1 VNIST
6 RLMLGLGLVVVLLVL
21 LGTAGQVALGGMA
34 AAVDALQQRDYTG
47 VEAATELAWA
57 ADQRHAAAFV
67 AVLGD
72 TTGYAAKREAE
83 AAALYARAR
92 EAEGKAVD
100 VSTSQ
105 GEALRNVDDAKRRYD
120 EALARLQ
127 AAPRGTDAVNLY
139 YAVVEPEFARL
150 STSIEHLQQQQ
161 RARGTDVGADAV
173 RTAWRTRAWV
183 GVITA
188 FVFAALIWTTTHL
201 YRMVVWPLM
210 DMART
215 ARAITNGEA
224 NRRFQVSGHDE
235 LGALAT
241 LLNSL
246 ADRLFAKER
255 EAAQLAGIHEQLLES
270 VLDRWRDGLA
280 VVDSTGRVVA
290 ANAAFRN
297 VLRAVDKAAAEWR
310 LDELP
315 EARRE
320 RLVFRGRRE
329 LGELIRL
336 LPPRATL
343 PDVASE
349 A

>member
-1 VNIST
+1 VNVST
-6 RLMLGLGLVVVLLVL
+6 RLMLGLGFVVALLVL
-21 LGTAGQVALGGMA
+21 LGTAGQVALGSMA
-34 AAVDALQQRDYTG
+34 AAVDALQQRDDAA
-47 VEAATELAWA
+47 VEAAGQMALA
-57 ADQRHAAAFV
+57 ADQRHSAAFV
-67 AVLGD
+67 TVLGD
-72 TTGYAAKREAE
+72 ATGYAAKREA
-83 AAALYARAR
+83 AAVALYARSR
-92 EAEGKAVD
+92 EIEGKTVD
-100 VSTSQ
+100 VSTPQ
-105 GEALRNVDDAKRRYD
+105 GEALRRVDDAKRRYD

-127 AAPRGTDAVNLY
+127 GAPRGTDAMNLY
-139 YAVVEPEFARL
+139 YGVVEPEFTRL
-150 STSIEHLQQQQ
+150 MGAIAELDRQL
-161 RARGTDVGADAV
+161 RARGTDAGADAV
-173 RTAWRTRAWV
+173 RTAWRARAWV

-188 FVFAALIWTTTHL
+188 FVFAALIWTAIHL
-201 YRMVVWPLM
+201 YRMVVWPLT

-215 ARAITNGEA
+215 ARAITNGEV
-224 NRRFQVSGHDE
+224 NRRFQVTGHDE

-255 EAAQLAGIHEQLLES
+255 EAAQLASIHEQLLES